1 MICSKNM
8 EKMMSMLLMLVT
20 LAVFIHSSEAA
31 VKCYNCH
38 WCDIPWG
45 ECQGEVC
52 ITVKSEVSGAFTIY
66 GITVLVRGVYT
77 IKAWEKMLHEKY

>member
-20 LAVFIHSSEAA
+20 LAVFIHSSEA

-77 IKAWEKMLHEKY
+77 IKAWEKMLH